1 MKLFNFLIFYKKG
14 DTMTN
19 KTLNKVTWQLQ
30 RTLESNERTVARRLF
45 KMIMKSERLT
55 YLIYHI

>member
-1 MKLFNFLIFYKKG
+1 
-14 DTMTN
+14 MTN